1 MAAVA
6 SPAAAAVVVAAAAGN
21 EKENHH
27 LNQQIYSRRPVNDSS
42 IPNVI
47 FALLIANG
55 VMFALQQLS
64 QFDQLLYLNFGL
76 WPLGSSF
83 PSFMPWQLL
92 TYGFLHGDLMHI
104 GFNMFMLWMFG
115 RELEM
120 VYGPRRF
127 LTYYLTCVV
136 GAGIVQLIV
145 AALQGGI
152 YPTVG
157 ASGGVFGLLLLF
169 GMTFPNRMIML
180 MFPPI
185 PMKAKYMVV
194 VFGLLEL
201 YLGVSGR
208 APGIANF
215 AHLGG
220 MLFGFILIQRWKN
233 EVRR

>member
-1 MAAVA
+1 VAAVA

-76 WPLGSSF
+76 WP
-83 PSFMPWQLL
+83 
-92 TYGFLHGDLMHI
+92 
-104 GFNMFMLWMFG
+104 FNMFMLWMFG

>member
-1 MAAVA
+1 MVAA
-6 SPAAAAVVVAAAAGN
+6 SPAAVAAAVVAAAGN
-21 EKENHH
+21 DKENEH
-27 LNQQIYSRRPVNDSS
+27 LNQRIYSRRPADGGT

-47 FALLIANG
+47 FALLIVNG
-55 VMFALQQLS
+55 VVFALQQLS
-64 QFDQLLYLNFGL
+64 QFDQFLYLNFGL
-76 WPLGSSF
+76 WPLASSF
-83 PSFMPWQLL
+83 PSFLPWQLL

-115 RELEM
+115 RELEL
-120 VYGPRRF
+120 VLGARRF

-145 AALQGGI
+145 AGLQGGI

-180 MFPPI
+180 LIPPI

-194 VFGLLEL
+194 LFGLLEL

-208 APGIANF
+208 SPGIANF

-220 MLFGFILIQRWKN
+220 MLFGFILIQRWKS
-233 EVRR
+233 EARR